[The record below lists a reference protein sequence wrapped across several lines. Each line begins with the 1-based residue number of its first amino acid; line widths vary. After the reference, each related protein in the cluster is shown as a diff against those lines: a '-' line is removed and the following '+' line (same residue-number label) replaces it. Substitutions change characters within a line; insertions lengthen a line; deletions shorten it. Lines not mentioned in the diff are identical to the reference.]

1 MMTRGVCGVSLALVI
16 AASACTTDAPKP
28 DDAGDV
34 AVEPAAPAA
43 APTDAGAPV
52 AAAEPVP
59 TVETQ
64 VDAGHMGDAPAPA
77 VATPVATPDAVNT
90 PTAPVAKVDPIQV
103 TIFNRVIV
111 RPTEKGLTMQQVQ
124 EIAENAT
131 GQKVETIRRTA
142 GVFWLLQFAPTTPP
156 RTKAE
161 QQQLIADLKAKT
173 TAFKTVEG
181 DQVMTIR

>member
-28 DDAGDV
+28 DDAGDL
-34 AVEPAAPAA
+34 AA
-43 APTDAGAPV
+43 AEPVLAVLTDAGTPV
-52 AAAEPVP
+52 APAEPVP
-59 TVETQ
+59 TVETL
-64 VDAGHMGDAPAPA
+64 VDAGHVGDAPAP
-77 VATPVATPDAVNT
+77 VVATPDAVTPDPVNT
-90 PTAPVAKVDPIQV
+90 PLAPVAKVDPIQV
-103 TIFNRVIV
+103 TIFNRLIV
-111 RPTEKGLTMQQVQ
+111 RPLEKGLTMQQVQ

-156 RTKAE
+156 RTKAD

-173 TAFKTVEG
+173 QAFKSVEG

>member
-1 MMTRGVCGVSLALVI
+1 MMTRGVCVVSLALVM

-28 DDAGDV
+28 DDAGNV
-34 AVEPAAPAA
+34 APVEPAAE
-43 APTDAGAPV
+43 TDAGAPV

-64 VDAGHMGDAPAPA
+64 VDAGHVGDAPAATPEGV
-77 VATPVATPDAVNT
+77 VATVNT
-90 PTAPVAKVDPIQV
+90 PLAPVAKVDPIQV
-103 TIFNRVIV
+103 TIFNRVMV
-111 RPTEKGLTMQQVQ
+111 RPTEKGLTMQAVQ

-131 GQKVETIRRTA
+131 GQKVESIRRTA

-173 TAFKTVEG
+173 QAFKSVEG

>member
-1 MMTRGVCGVSLALVI
+1 MMTRGVCGVSLAI
-16 AASACTTDAPKP
+16 AIVASACTTDAPKP

-34 AVEPAAPAA
+34 VAEPA

-52 AAAEPVP
+52 ATAEPVP

-64 VDAGHMGDAPAPA
+64 VDAGHVGDAPAA
-77 VATPVATPDAVNT
+77 VVATPDAVNT
-90 PTAPVAKVDPIQV
+90 PIAPAAKVDPIQV

-111 RPTEKGLTMQQVQ
+111 RPLEKGLTMQAVQ

-156 RTKAE
+156 RTKAD
-161 QQQLIADLKAKT
+161 QQQLIADLTAKT
-173 TAFKTVEG
+173 QAFKSVEG

>member
-1 MMTRGVCGVSLALVI
+1 MMTRGVCVVSLALVM

-28 DDAGDV
+28 DDAGNV
-34 AVEPAAPAA
+34 APVEPAAE
-43 APTDAGAPV
+43 TDAGAPV

-64 VDAGHMGDAPAPA
+64 VDAGHVGDAPAVPSEAA
-77 VATPVATPDAVNT
+77 VATPDPVNT
-90 PTAPVAKVDPIQV
+90 PLAPVAKVDPIQV
-103 TIFNRVIV
+103 TIFNRVMV
-111 RPTEKGLTMQQVQ
+111 RPTEKGLTMQAVQ

-131 GQKVETIRRTA
+131 GQKVESIRRTA

-173 TAFKTVEG
+173 QAFKSVEG

>member
-34 AVEPAAPAA
+34 AVDAPINAPTNAA
-43 APTDAGAPV
+43 TDAGAPEAP
-52 AAAEPVP
+52 AAPVP

-64 VDAGHMGDAPAPA
+64 VDAGHMGDAPAA
-77 VATPVATPDAVNT
+77 APDAAAVDPVNT
-90 PTAPVAKVDPIQV
+90 PLTPAAKVDPIQV
-103 TIFNRVIV
+103 TIFNRVMV